1 MVQPFSNGLSKQFG
15 MYVQVSQHVCVWHIH
30 VCTFVHVCLCVSV
43 CIYVCMWGAVYP
55 GTHLCVQMCPYMSA
69 GRSMYVCVHKCPLAD
84 VCAHTPLH
92 VPKCFHVS
100 CMCAPVCKSL

>member
-15 MYVQVSQHVCVWHIH
+15 MYVQVSQHLCVWHIH
-30 VCTFVHVCLCVSV
+30 VCTFVHVCLCVTV

-69 GRSMYVCVHKCPLAD
+69 GGSMYVCA
-84 VCAHTPLH
+84 
-92 VPKCFHVS
+92 
-100 CMCAPVCKSL
+100 